1 MVWVLSFPKVPHI
14 CHVVEVRQTVGKE
27 SGQFAA
33 VPSTNDRPS
42 TDSQSINNFR
52 SSSRR
57 RQIVVVVDFP
67 SRLTV
72 TFFFIMMM
80 RQSIIFVLLSACSVS
95 SVSAFLG
102 QPLSTLATRTKTT
115 TAATT
120 TTTTTTGPLFMGGG
134 SGYAT
139 SPTGKREKV
148 ARIHELLSQSEMVF
162 SIPAGGMTVAQQQ
175 QLRQAMPDDTIC
187 AVVKNT
193 LLERAV
199 EETDFTCLLDTK
211 LVTGPNLWF
220 FIQSDVKGTM
230 TAYKAFLK
238 DAGLRDTHGI
248 LGGALE
254 GMIYDEKGVE
264 AIGQLPSKKE
274 LYAQIAGAIKAVPTK
289 VARVIKE
296 PGNKLARAIKLAT
309 EEDKK

>member
-115 TAATT
+115 TAATPF
-120 TTTTTTGPLFMGGG
+120 GCHSHCRCCRCGSCYGSCCGSGCACGG
-134 SGYAT
+134 SI
-139 SPTGKREKV
+139 PTLPYDYPNKK
-148 ARIHELLSQSEMVF
+148 AYICH
-162 SIPAGGMTVAQQQ
+162 SIPKV
-175 QLRQAMPDDTIC
+175 
-187 AVVKNT
+187 
-193 LLERAV
+193 
-199 EETDFTCLLDTK
+199 
-211 LVTGPNLWF
+211 LWW
-220 FIQSDVKGTM
+220 
-230 TAYKAFLK
+230 LCW
-238 DAGLRDTHGI
+238 
-248 LGGALE
+248 
-254 GMIYDEKGVE
+254 
-264 AIGQLPSKKE
+264 QLPRC
-274 LYAQIAGAIKAVPTK
+274 A
-289 VARVIKE
+289 
-296 PGNKLARAIKLAT
+296 
-309 EEDKK
+309 